1 MKKILSLIFSYFLK
15 GLLYTVPLVITVYV
29 IYQVFMFFDRLII
42 IPYDYNFPGV
52 GIIFLFVFI
61 TLMGLLG
68 SSVIVQPIA
77 RRVLQFIERT
87 PFLKTIYSAVKD
99 IVSTFVEKKSS
110 FRVPVLV
117 RISKDSNLQKI
128 GFITEEDLSGL
139 GIKGDKKIAVYFPH
153 SYAFSGNLLI
163 VERENVEI
171 IDQKSAD
178 VMKFI
183 VSGGVAH
190 LDANKKNED
199 EGGSIAAQ

>member
-1 MKKILSLIFSYFLK
+1 MKKTLAIVIGYFLK
-15 GLLYTVPLVITVYV
+15 GLLYTVPLAITVYV
-29 IYQVFMFFDRLII
+29 IYNLFMFFDRLII
-42 IPYDYNFPGV
+42 LPYDYDFPGF
-52 GIIFLFVFI
+52 GILFLFFFI
-61 TLMGLLG
+61 TLMGLIG
-68 SSVIVQPIA
+68 SSVIVQPIS
-77 RRVLQFIERT
+77 RRVLAFIEKT

-117 RISKDSNLQKI
+117 KISSDSNLEKI

-139 GIKGDKKIAVYFPH
+139 GIKDGNKIAVYFPH

-163 VERENVEI
+163 VDRKNVNV

-190 LDANKKNED
+190 LDPNSKGSDD
-199 EGGSIAAQ
+199 E

>member
-1 MKKILSLIFSYFLK
+1 MKKALAIIVGYFLK
-15 GLLYTVPLVITVYV
+15 GLLYTVPLAITVYV
-29 IYQVFMFFDRLII
+29 IYNLFMFFDRLII
-42 IPYDYNFPGV
+42 LPYDYDFPGF
-52 GIIFLFVFI
+52 GILFLFFFI
-61 TLMGLLG
+61 TLMGLIG
-68 SSVIVQPIA
+68 SSVIVQPIS
-77 RRVLQFIERT
+77 RRVLRFIEKT

-117 RISKDSNLQKI
+117 KISSDSNLEKI

-139 GIKGDKKIAVYFPH
+139 GIKGDSKIAVYFPH

-163 VERENVEI
+163 VDRKNVKI
-171 IDQKSAD
+171 IDQKSSD

-190 LDANKKNED
+190 LDPNSKGSDD
-199 EGGSIAAQ
+199 E